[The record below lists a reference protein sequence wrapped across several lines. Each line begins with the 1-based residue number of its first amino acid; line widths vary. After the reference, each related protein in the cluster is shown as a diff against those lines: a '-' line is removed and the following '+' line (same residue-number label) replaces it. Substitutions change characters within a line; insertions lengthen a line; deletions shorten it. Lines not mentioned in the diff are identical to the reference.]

1 MTTRRCELVHL
12 RDDTVDRYV
21 NPEHVVM
28 LTSLEHKTEIRL
40 ANGDTVTLIESV
52 TKVAAAL
59 GFELKY

>member
-1 MTTRRCELVHL
+1 
-12 RDDTVDRYV
+12 
-21 NPEHVVM
+21 M